1 MPFITF
7 IYRIGNNDKT
17 YYGKYCTDYVSVEHE
32 GLDIEVRY
40 RLLQGINRF
49 RQNKCIRK
57 LKSKQMKVGILS
69 YSSDSFVPMYSTDK
83 EIQCF
88 DFYYDYNN
96 NAYVNGK
103 LV

>member
-7 IYRIGNNDKT
+7 IYRIGNNNKT
-17 YYGKYCTDYVSVEHE
+17 YYGKYCTDYMSYEHE

-57 LKSKQMKVGILS
+57 LKSKQMKVGIIS